1 MWKQRTACI
10 NTNRTRAKVNVG
22 YKEHFETKNKN
33 EPKTGL
39 LAFSKDNSIQYHFIE
54 VMRCI
59 FLVFKLKNS
68 SQKLLKDK
76 LQILHLNFKFKV
88 TFQKHCTKNIC
99 LFVKF

>member
-1 MWKQRTACI
+1 M
-10 NTNRTRAKVNVG
+10 
-22 YKEHFETKNKN
+22 KNKN

-39 LAFSKDNSIQYHFIE
+39 LAFSKDNSIQYHFIK

-68 SQKLLKDK
+68 SQKPLKDK

-88 TFQKHCTKNIC
+88 TSTFYAWVTFFKKKWPS
-99 LFVKF
+99 LYYSA

>member
-1 MWKQRTACI
+1 M
-10 NTNRTRAKVNVG
+10 NVG
-22 YKEHFETKNKN
+22 YKEHFEMKNKN

-39 LAFSKDNSIQYHFIE
+39 LAFSKANSIQYHFIE

-59 FLVFKLKNS
+59 FLVFKLKIS
-68 SQKLLKDK
+68 SQKPLKYK

>member
-1 MWKQRTACI
+1 METK
-10 NTNRTRAKVNVG
+10 NRVHQYNGTRAKVNVG
-22 YKEHFETKNKN
+22 YKEHFEMKNKN

-39 LAFSKDNSIQYHFIE
+39 LAFSKANSIQYHFIE

-68 SQKLLKDK
+68 SQKPLKDK

>member
-1 MWKQRTACI
+1 MEREQKWMLD
-10 NTNRTRAKVNVG
+10 
-22 YKEHFETKNKN
+22 TKNILKWKIN
-33 EPKTGL
+33 MSQKTGL
-39 LAFSKDNSIQYHFIE
+39 LAFSKANSIQYHFIE

-59 FLVFKLKNS
+59 FLVFKNS
-68 SQKLLKDK
+68 SQKPLKDK

>member
-1 MWKQRTACI
+1 M
-10 NTNRTRAKVNVG
+10 NVG
-22 YKEHFETKNKN
+22 YKEHFEMKNKN

-39 LAFSKDNSIQYHFIE
+39 LAFSKANSIQYHFIE

-59 FLVFKLKNS
+59 FLGFKLKNS
-68 SQKLLKDK
+68 SQKPLKDK
-76 LQILHLNFKFKV
+76 LKILHLNFKFKV

>member
-1 MWKQRTACI
+1 M
-10 NTNRTRAKVNVG
+10 
-22 YKEHFETKNKN
+22 KNKN

-39 LAFSKDNSIQYHFIE
+39 LAFSKANSIQYHFIE

-68 SQKLLKDK
+68 SQKPLKDK

-88 TFQKHCTKNIC
+88 MSYDILGPYNYLPVYPCHLIEMIKSK
-99 LFVKF
+99 